1 MPRVKR
7 GVTARAAHKKVIA
20 RAKGFRGRRNNVF
33 RIANEAVMRAGQY
46 AYRDRRNKKR
56 DFRSLWITRINAAV
70 REHGLSSSVFMNGL
84 KKAAITVDRKVLA
97 DIAVMDKP
105 AFTKFVEKAKATLGV

>member
-7 GVTARAAHKKVIA
+7 GVTARASHKKVLA

-56 DFRSLWITRINAAV
+56 DFRSLWIARINAAV
-70 REHGLSSSVFMNGL
+70 REHGLSYSVFMNGL
-84 KKAAITVDRKVLA
+84 KKAEIAVDRKVLA

-105 AFTKFVEKAKATLGV
+105 AFSKFVEKAKATLGV